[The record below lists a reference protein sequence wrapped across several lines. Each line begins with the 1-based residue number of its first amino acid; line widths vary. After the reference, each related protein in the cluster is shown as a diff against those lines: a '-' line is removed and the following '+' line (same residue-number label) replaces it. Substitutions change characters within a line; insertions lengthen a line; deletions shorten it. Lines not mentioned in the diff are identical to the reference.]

1 MLLLRSLGLA
11 LVAAISAHWGAVA
24 AAQEVNLKIALG
36 QRGNW
41 ESAVPE
47 LGQRAGIFKK
57 HGLVVDILWT
67 QGGGET
73 QMAVI
78 SGAVDVGHGIGTGGV
93 MGAYAKG
100 APVRVIANA
109 TTGASDLSW
118 YVPTSSPIKT
128 LKDGKTIAY
137 STTGSSTHLI
147 VLGFIK
153 QFGLTATPVATG
165 SPTSTFTQTM
175 SGQVDI
181 GWSSPQIAAR
191 AIEDGKIRIIAY
203 GSDIPSVRDQTVRIQ
218 IVNSATLAAKRDAIR
233 RYVDAYRETID
244 WMYSDPAALK
254 LYAEWANLPESLAK
268 RIRDEFFPK
277 DTLLPG
283 RLSGL
288 DAAMEDAITLKFLAG
303 PLSKGQLDELFV
315 FMNSK

>member
-1 MLLLRSLGLA
+1 MSPFKYLSFA
-11 LVAAISAHWGAVA
+11 VVAALSVCWAAIPA
-24 AAQEVNLKIALG
+24 AAEDTLKIALG

-47 LGQRAGIFKK
+47 IGQRAGIFKK
-57 HGLVVDILWT
+57 HGLIVDILWT

-73 QMAVI
+73 QLAVI
-78 SGAVDVGHGIGTGGV
+78 SGAVDIGHGVGTGGV

-100 APVRVIANA
+100 APVRAIANA

-118 YVPTSSPIKT
+118 YVPTASPIKS

-147 VLGFIK
+147 VLGFLK
-153 QFGLTATPVATG
+153 HFGLTAKPVATG
-165 SPTSTFTQTM
+165 SPIATFTQTM

-191 AIEDGKIRIIAY
+191 YVEDGKIRIIAY

-218 IVNSATLAAKRDAIR
+218 IVNTATLAAKRDAIR

-254 LYAEWANLPESLAK
+254 AYADWANLPESLAK
-268 RIRDEFFPK
+268 RIRDEFLPK
-277 DTLLPG
+277 ETLIPE

-288 DAAMEDAITLKFLAG
+288 DAAMEDAITLKFLPG
-303 PLSKGQLDELFV
+303 PLSKEQLDELFA
-315 FMNSK
+315 FMRSK

>member
-1 MLLLRSLGLA
+1 MLVLRSLGSA
-11 LVAAISAHWGAVA
+11 IAAAISIYWAAVA
-24 AAQEVNLKIALG
+24 AAGEDTLKIALG

-47 LGQRAGIFKK
+47 LGQRVGIFKK

-78 SGAVDVGHGIGTGGV
+78 SGAVDVGHGVGTGGV

-100 APVRVIANA
+100 APVRAIANA

-118 YVPTSSPIKT
+118 YVPMSSPIRS

-153 QFGLTATPVATG
+153 HFQLMATPVATG

-191 AIEDGKIRIIAY
+191 YMEDGKIRIIAY
-203 GSDIPSVRDQTVRIQ
+203 GSDIPSVREQTVRIQ
-218 IVNSATLAAKRDAIR
+218 IVNTATLAAKRDAIH

-254 LYAEWANLPESLAK
+254 VYAEWANLPENLAK

-277 DTLLPG
+277 EALIPQ

-288 DAAMEDAITLKFLAG
+288 DAAMEDAISLKILSG
-303 PLSKGQLDELFV
+303 PLSKEQLGELFA
-315 FMNSK
+315 FMRSN